1 MENLFYECDIKNK
14 FDLKGSERNRLVD
27 PLNQQ
32 QGDIVLL
39 DENLVQ
45 SIYYLDINLLCNARL
60 IKCSI
65 FFHLLYLV
73 SWSKPLYI
81 RSHSKMI
88 LKDAINRD
96 ACFLERNEVMDY
108 SLLVGLDEKKSN
120 LVLGIIGKPKIVIK
134 FSKYP

>member
-45 SIYYLDINLLCNARL
+45 SIYFLDINLLCKPWL

-65 FFHLLYLV
+65 FFHLL
-73 SWSKPLYI
+73 
-81 RSHSKMI
+81 
-88 LKDAINRD
+88 
-96 ACFLERNEVMDY
+96 
-108 SLLVGLDEKKSN
+108 
-120 LVLGIIGKPKIVIK
+120 
-134 FSKYP
+134 